1 MTVEATTCQTCG
13 RLFMKQSRS
22 PYCPSCAEID
32 FQNFLKVRDF
42 IREPANKHMTIGELV
57 EATDVSELDITRYIH
72 EGRLIVKDNP
82 SLSIACVRCGK
93 PTNDGKVCKGCQRA
107 LHEDL
112 QGLQASV
119 TKTSTRAYR
128 LD

>member
-22 PYCPSCAEID
+22 PYCPSCAEVD

-42 IREPANKHMTIGELV
+42 IREPANKQTTIGALV
-57 EATDVSELDITRYIH
+57 EATGVSELDITRYIH
-72 EGRLIVKDNP
+72 EGRLIIKDNP
-82 SLSIACVRCGK
+82 SLNIACVRCGN
-93 PTNDGKVCKGCQRA
+93 PTNQGKVCADCQSDMQQE
-107 LHEDL
+107 LK
-112 QGLQASV
+112 GLQASV
-119 TKTSTRAYR
+119 TKQSVRAYR